1 MKKLYTILILL
12 IVTITV
18 NAQLTT
24 TNTMTPTQL
33 VNNILLGSGVTASNI
48 VFTGNVNQHAVF
60 NATPSSSLGIASG
73 ILLSTGNVSTSSP
86 VGPQGPNNSGST
98 TTDWNG
104 SGDALLNAVS
114 GVTTFDAAILEF
126 DFVPLGDSVK
136 FRYCFGSEEYPEF
149 VNAGVND
156 AFAFFLSG
164 PNPSGG
170 TYVNKNIALIPA
182 TTTPVSI
189 DNVNAISNNIYYR
202 ANTPLPGIDCE
213 FDGFTKVLYAL
224 EKVACGQ
231 VYHIKIAIAD
241 GGDGAYDSGVFLEG
255 GSFSSAPPI
264 SVAALNSNAN
274 FSSSVIVEDCNTN
287 CVYFIR
293 SGNITQKDS
302 FNLQVT
308 GNALLGTDYIQ
319 QTNSSFSWPTKL
331 IFNVNQDTL
340 KFCNLKALED
350 NIVEGTDTIMFTL
363 SSYTNTAA
371 VCVITGSISFNLLI
385 KDYVAI
391 SISQNDSILCNGLG
405 VLLNANASF
414 GYPAY
419 TYTWLPSNAHTPTF
433 NTGPLTQPVNYTI
446 IVNDICNKPVSK
458 QITITPS
465 TVPVISAIGPYK
477 FCLDSVQ
484 KVPVVISGGKPSI
497 SISIISPPNG
507 IYPYNTIGNTYY
519 FLQNAN
525 PSSGTYT
532 IIATDQCNIKD
543 TITFNMTTIDCK
555 ISIPNVVTPNGDN
568 VNEYFKISGLENF
581 SGTSLLVYN
590 RWGNKIYSNDDYKND
605 WKPAVNTGT
614 YFYVV
619 NLTDGRKFN
628 GFFEV
633 FKN

>member
-1 MKKLYTILILL
+1 MLAALI
-12 IVTITV
+12 ITASI
-18 NAQLTT
+18 NAQLIT

-48 VFTGNVNQHAVF
+48 VFTGNAKQYAAF
-60 NATPSSSLGIASG
+60 NATSSTSLGIATG
-73 ILLSTGNVSTSSP
+73 VLLSTGNVLTSSAN
-86 VGPQGPNNSGST
+86 GPQGPNNSGST
-98 TTDWNG
+98 TTDWFG
-104 SGDALLNAVS
+104 AGDALLDAVS
-114 GVTTFDAAILEF
+114 GVTTFDAAVLEF

-164 PNPSGG
+164 PNPFGG
-170 TYVNKNIALIPA
+170 TYVDKNIALIPG

-189 DNVNAISNNIYYR
+189 DNVNATSNSTFYR
-202 ANTPLPGIDCE
+202 SNTPVPTINCE

-224 EKVACGQ
+224 EKVSCGQ
-231 VYHIKIAIAD
+231 TYHIKIAIAD
-241 GGDGAYDSGVFLEG
+241 GGDGAWDSGVFLEG
-255 GSFSSAPPI
+255 GSFSSVPPI
-264 SVAALNSNAN
+264 SVAAVNSNAIIN
-274 FSSSVIVEDCNTN
+274 SSVIVEDCNTN

-293 SGNITQKDS
+293 GGNITQKDS
-302 FNLQVT
+302 FALQIG
-308 GNALLGTDYIQ
+308 GNAVLGTDYIQ
-319 QTNSSFSWPTKL
+319 QGNTSFNWPNKL

-350 NIVEGTDTIMFTL
+350 NLVEGTDTIMFTL

-385 KDYVAI
+385 KDYTAI
-391 SISQNDSILCNGLG
+391 KIAQADTSICNGQS
-405 VLLNANASF
+405 VALNANPSF

-419 TYTWLPSNAHTPTF
+419 TYTWMPSNTHAQTVS
-433 NTGPLTQPVNYTI
+433 TGAVTQPVNYTI
-446 IVNDICNKPVSK
+446 RVNDVCNKPVTK
-458 QITITPS
+458 QITVTPS
-465 TVPVISAIGPYK
+465 IVPSIAQIRSYK
-477 FCLDSVQ
+477 FCLDSIKQ
-484 KVPVVISGGKPSI
+484 VPVIITGGKPALVLNLGVPST
-497 SISIISPPNG
+497 G
-507 IYPYNTIGNTYY
+507 FAPYNTVNTTYY
-519 FLQNAN
+519 FMQTVT

-532 IIATDQCNIKD
+532 ISVTDQCNITD
-543 TITFNMTTIDCK
+543 VVTFDITTIDCK

-581 SGTSLLVYN
+581 SGSSLLVYN

-605 WKPAVNTGT
+605 WKPTDNTGT

-628 GFFEV
+628 GFFEI